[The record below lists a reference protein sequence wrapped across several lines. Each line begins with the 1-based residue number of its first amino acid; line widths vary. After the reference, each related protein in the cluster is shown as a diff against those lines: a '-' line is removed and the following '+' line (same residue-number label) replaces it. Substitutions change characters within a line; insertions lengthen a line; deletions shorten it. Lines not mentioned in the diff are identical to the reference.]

1 VQSQKA
7 EFFQVAKRNITNQ
20 KMIDKWGKSTLRSNV
35 RKVQAFH
42 SAVDYVFGFVNLNKL
57 ALKEV
62 FMTGKPI
69 SVKFQ
74 LKKGSEEAFFAERDQ
89 RKLRELREKSKEE
102 ATRKYTEEHK
112 YHCFRCGTQ
121 SLAEIDEGKVK
132 IDICVNENCGAIHLD
147 PGELKEI
154 IKDQRALSAAKNA
167 FLSVF
172 KK

>member
-1 VQSQKA
+1 MQNKI
-7 EFFQVAKRNITNQ
+7 NIN
-20 KMIDKWGKSTLRSNV
+20 
-35 RKVQAFH
+35 F
-42 SAVDYVFGFVNLNKL
+42 
-57 ALKEV
+57 
-62 FMTGKPI
+62 
-69 SVKFQ
+69 
-74 LKKGSEEAFFAERDQ
+74 
-89 RKLRELREKSKEE
+89 RELREKAAEE
-102 ATRKYTEEHK
+102 ATKKYSEEHK
-112 YHCFRCGTQ
+112 YHCFRCGTH